1 MNLPFLNASVESPIN
16 HDVIA
21 AIFHV
26 SEVTQHLLDAMRG
39 AETVM
44 TTENYIRLAEFCLK
58 RLQTQCL
65 PEDCICN
72 DCIEE
77 EERQGRR

>member
-1 MNLPFLNASVESPIN
+1 MNLQSLNASVESPIN
-16 HDVIA
+16 QDVID

-26 SEVTQHLLDAMRG
+26 SEVTDHLIRALHN